1 VNGNRPK
8 FVIPEWADW
17 MVALLAAVLVALWL
31 GFNSGFDSF
40 PIVLIVLGFK
50 IVVLLAVYFLVLVI
64 IRTIAE
70 PSRLY
75 NEGLSIYHREV
86 EPSMRIVQ
94 LQLETLRKLH
104 AQDAAGVRSDISTLD
119 QAVQITRDD
128 IVAHLLDGN
137 GMTLFNGMV
146 ELRPKI
152 DALAKIL
159 PGHVS
164 ILQTPFLAADKYDD
178 KIKENRQGMAGYLA
192 FAQDMAVRVAS
203 GQIFTM
209 TTGARMLSALANV
222 FATKGAPR

>member
-1 VNGNRPK
+1 MNAKRPK
-8 FVIPEWADW
+8 FVFPGWADW
-17 MVALLAAVLVALWL
+17 MLALLAAVLVALWL
-31 GFNSGFDSF
+31 GFSSGSDSF
-40 PIVLIVLGFK
+40 PIVLIVLGIK

-64 IRTIAE
+64 IGTIAE

-75 NEGLSIYHREV
+75 NEGLGIYHREV
-86 EPSMRIVQ
+86 EPDLKIVQ

-104 AQDAAGVRSDISTLD
+104 TQDAAGVRSDISALD
-119 QAVQITRDD
+119 QAVKITRDD
-128 IVAHLLDGN
+128 IVDHLLDDN

-164 ILQTPFLAADKYDD
+164 ILQTPFLAGDKYDD
-178 KIKENRQGMAGYLA
+178 KIKENRQGMAGYIA

-209 TTGARMLSALANV
+209 TTGARMLSALTSV
-222 FATKGAPR
+222 FAAKGAPR

>member
-1 VNGNRPK
+1 MNGKRLK
-8 FVIPEWADW
+8 LVIPGWADW
-17 MVALLAAVLVALWL
+17 TLAFLAALLVALWL
-31 GFNSGFDSF
+31 GFSSGSDNL
-40 PIVLIVLGFK
+40 PIVLITLGIK
-50 IVVLLAVYFLVLVI
+50 IVVLLAVYLLVLVI

-75 NEGLSIYHREV
+75 NEGTGIYHHEV
-86 EPSMRIVQ
+86 EPSLKIVQ

-104 AQDAAGVRSDISTLD
+104 TQDAAGVRSDISALD
-119 QAVQITRDD
+119 QAVKITQDD
-128 IVAHLLDGN
+128 ILARLFEGE
-137 GMTLFNGMV
+137 GITLFNGMV

-178 KIKENRQGMAGYLA
+178 KIKENRLGIAGYVA

-222 FATKGAPR
+222 FTTRGTSK